1 MTMQYPVQ
9 IQVQKEGNR
18 FTVKATTSVEKV
30 TREAQ
35 NPEQELR
42 GIELDCSLTLTTA
55 REAIDVGGRGKR
67 HDPRAYWLAAKA
79 LADFLDRLRQS
90 GFYLVN
96 QNKTLGSALDS
107 SDSSVK
113 KLLAF
118 YRRFPELRLVDPTIP
133 WKKYRDNQVP
143 RKQEMGRQG
152 RDALHT

>member
-18 FTVKATTSVEKV
+18 FTVKATTSVEKL

-55 REAIDVGGRGKR
+55 REAMNVGGHGKR

-96 QNKTLGSALDS
+96 QNKILGGALDS
-107 SDSSVK
+107 SESSVK

-118 YRRFPELRLVDPTIP
+118 YRRFPELRLVDPATP

-143 RKQEMGRQG
+143 RKLEMDLR
-152 RDALHT
+152 